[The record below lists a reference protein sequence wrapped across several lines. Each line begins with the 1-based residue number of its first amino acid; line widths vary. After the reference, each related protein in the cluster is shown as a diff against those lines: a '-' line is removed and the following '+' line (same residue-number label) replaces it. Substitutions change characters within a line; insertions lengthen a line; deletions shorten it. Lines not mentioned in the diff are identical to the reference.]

1 MLLCGIGRP
10 SAVVMKG
17 TPFNMVS
24 KQTSAGA
31 ETSKKAHLQGI
42 PKNQSW
48 MDEFTDLGDSHE
60 EASSLDDSEESFA
73 ELFEASQA
81 QQEIKEG
88 EVVDGTIVAVGSEYA
103 TVDIGYK
110 CEGLVP
116 LQEFKDAQ
124 GTAHVAVGDIVS
136 VYLER
141 MELENGFML
150 LSKDKAEIIR
160 AWDEISQACEK
171 DQLVEGTVI
180 AKVKGG
186 LSVDIGVKAFLPG
199 SQIDTKPVKNLD
211 KFLGKKLK
219 FKIIKFNK
227 KRGNIVLSRRAVV
240 AQERELQRAETL
252 ANLQEGML
260 VTGTVKNITEY
271 GAFIDLGGMDGL
283 LHITDMSWGRI
294 KHPSELFAVGD
305 EIKVKI
311 LKYDRD
317 KERVSLG
324 LKQALANPWDDVE
337 FKFPV
342 GVKVKG
348 KVVSLK
354 DYGAFVELEDGI
366 EGLIHVSEMSWTERV
381 KHPSKLINVGD
392 EVECKVLEVDPK
404 QKRISLGLKQLQA
417 NPWDELEVKFP
428 IGTIIE
434 SAEVKSVTD
443 FGVFVDIGVGIDGL
457 VHISDLAWTKK
468 FAHPSE
474 KYKKGDKIRA
484 VVLGIDK
491 TAEKFS
497 LGIKQLERDPWE
509 SIKARYRPNMAI
521 EGNVTKLT
529 DFGAFVE
536 IEEGVE
542 GLIYVSEIADHRI
555 EKPSDILKVGDH
567 VRAEILSIEPKER
580 RIGLSIKQLGRTE
593 ERSNYESFVGEKGK
607 KGTSMGDLLGD
618 KLKAALAGGKEKA
631 EKEEE

>member
-1 MLLCGIGRP
+1 M
-10 SAVVMKG
+10 
-17 TPFNMVS
+17 TT
-24 KQTSAGA
+24 KQTAGA
-31 ETSKKAHLQGI
+31 TAKKNP

-48 MDEFTDLGDSHE
+48 MDDFSSFLGE
-60 EASSLDDSEESFA
+60 EETSSKKLNTAENFEEMFKA
-73 ELFEASQA
+73 TEQTG
-81 QQEIKEG
+81 EIKEG
-88 EVVDGTIVAVGSEYA
+88 EVVDGTVISISSEYV

-116 LQEFKDAQ
+116 TQEFKDAA
-124 GTAHVAVGDIVS
+124 GVAQVNVGDVLPMYI
-136 VYLER
+136 ER
-141 MELENGFML
+141 MEMENGFML

-160 AWDEISQACEK
+160 AWDEISAACEK

-199 SQIDTKPVKNLD
+199 SQLDTKPVKNLD
-211 KFLGKKLK
+211 KFVGKRLK

-252 ANLQEGML
+252 ANLQEGMI
-260 VTGTVKNITEY
+260 VAGTVKNITEY

-294 KHPSELFAVGD
+294 KHPSEMFAVGD
-305 EIKVKI
+305 EVKVKI
-311 LKYDRD
+311 LKYDRE

-324 LKQALANPWDDVE
+324 LKQISANPWDEAE
-337 FKFPV
+337 FKYPA
-342 GVKVKG
+342 GMKVKG

-354 DYGAFVELEDGI
+354 DYGAFVELEGGV

-381 KHPSKLINVGD
+381 KHPSKVLNVGD
-392 EVECKVLEVDPK
+392 EVECKVLEVDTK
-404 QKRISLGLKQLQA
+404 AKRISLGLKQLQD
-417 NPWDELEVKFP
+417 NPWDQLEIKFP
-428 IGTIIE
+428 IGSMIE
-434 SAEVKSVTD
+434 EAEVKSVTD
-443 FGVFVDIGVGIDGL
+443 FGVFVDIGMGIDGL
-457 VHISDLAWTKK
+457 IHVSDLAWTKK
-468 FAHPSE
+468 FNHPSE
-474 KYKKGDKIRA
+474 KYKKGDKVKA

-491 TAEKFS
+491 ANEKFS
-497 LGIKQLERDPWE
+497 LGVKQLERDPWD
-509 SIKARYRPNMAI
+509 SLKARYKIGQSI
-521 EGNVTKLT
+521 EGKVTKLT

-536 IEEGVE
+536 LEEGVE

-555 EKPSDILKVGDH
+555 EKPSDVLKVGDN

-593 ERSNYESFVGEKGK
+593 ERSAYNTYAGDSNK
-607 KGTSMGDLLGD
+607 KTSMGDLLGD
-618 KLKAALAGGKEKA
+618 KLKAALDKEK
-631 EKEEE
+631 K

>member
-1 MLLCGIGRP
+1 VKRKANL
-10 SAVVMKG
+10 
-17 TPFNMVS
+17 FFMVG
-24 KQTSAGA
+24 KQTTGA
-31 ETSKKAHLQGI
+31 EASKKSQPL

-48 MDEFTDLGDSHE
+48 MDEFSSYSGPE
-60 EASSLDDSEESFA
+60 ESSAHLDDSEENFA
-73 ELFEASQA
+73 DLFEASQR

-88 EVVDGTIVAVGSEYA
+88 EVVDGTVVSVGPEYV

-116 LQEFKDAQ
+116 IQEFKDAH
-124 GTAHVAVGDIVS
+124 GVAHVAVGDVVS

-141 MELENGFML
+141 MEMENGFML

-252 ANLQEGML
+252 ANLQEGAI
-260 VTGTVKNITEY
+260 VTGIVKNITEY

-311 LKYDRD
+311 LKYDRE

-324 LKQALANPWDDVE
+324 LKQVSPNPWDDAE
-337 FKFPV
+337 YKFPV

-348 KVVSLK
+348 KIVSLK

-392 EVECKVLEVDPK
+392 EVECKVLEVDSK
-404 QKRISLGLKQLQA
+404 NKRISLGLKQLQE
-417 NPWDELEVKFP
+417 NPWDILEVKYP
-428 IGTIIE
+428 VGTIVE
-434 SAEVKSVTD
+434 GEVKSVTD
-443 FGVFVDIGVGIDGL
+443 FGVFIDIGMGIDGL
-457 VHISDLAWTKK
+457 VHISDIAWTKK

-474 KYKKGDKIRA
+474 KFKKSDKVRA

-491 TAEKFS
+491 AAEKFS

-509 SIKARYRPNMAI
+509 NIKSRYRPGQAV
-521 EGNVTKLT
+521 EGLVTKLT

-536 IEEGVE
+536 LEEGVE

-555 EKPSDILKVGDH
+555 EKPSDILKIEDK

-593 ERSNYESFVGEKGK
+593 ERANYDQYVGERSK
-607 KGTSMGDLLGD
+607 KTSMGDILGE
-618 KLKAALAGGKEKA
+618 KLKAALKGASGSGKDGQE
-631 EKEEE
+631 

>member
-1 MLLCGIGRP
+1 
-10 SAVVMKG
+10 
-17 TPFNMVS
+17 MVG
-24 KQTSAGA
+24 KQTTGA
-31 ETSKKAHLQGI
+31 EASKKTQPR

-48 MDEFTDLGDSHE
+48 MDEFSSEAGPE
-60 EASSLDDSEESFA
+60 ETSEHLDDSEENFA
-73 ELFEASQA
+73 ELFEASQR

-88 EVVDGTIVAVGSEYA
+88 EVVDGTVVSVGSEYA

-116 LQEFKDAQ
+116 IQEFKDAE
-124 GTAHVAVGDIVS
+124 GTAHVAVGDVVS

-141 MELENGFML
+141 MEMENGFML

-252 ANLQEGML
+252 ANLQEGMI
-260 VTGTVKNITEY
+260 VAGIVKNITEY

-305 EIKVKI
+305 EVKVKI
-311 LKYDRD
+311 LKYDRE

-324 LKQALANPWDDVE
+324 LKQAQANPWDDVE
-337 FKFPV
+337 YKFPV

-392 EVECKVLEVDPK
+392 EVECKVLEVDSK
-404 QKRISLGLKQLQA
+404 QKRISLGLKQLQE
-417 NPWDELEVKFP
+417 NPWDILEVKYP
-428 IGTIIE
+428 VGTIVE
-434 SAEVKSVTD
+434 GEVKSVTD
-443 FGVFVDIGVGIDGL
+443 FGVFVDIGMGIDGL
-457 VHISDLAWTKK
+457 VHISDISWTKK
-468 FAHPSE
+468 FGHPSE
-474 KYKKGDKIRA
+474 KFKKEDKLKA

-491 TAEKFS
+491 ANEKFS

-509 SIKARYRPNMAI
+509 NIKSRYKPGTAI
-521 EGNVTKLT
+521 EGPITKLT

-536 IEEGVE
+536 LEEGVE

-555 EKPSDILKVGDH
+555 EKPSDVLKVGAK

-593 ERSNYESFVGEKGK
+593 ERANFDQFVGERGK
-607 KGTSMGDLLGD
+607 KTSMGDVLGD
-618 KLKAALAGGKEKA
+618 KLKAALKGGKDQE
-631 EKEEE
+631 

>member
-1 MLLCGIGRP
+1 VLLCGTDDPASRLINAKRK
-10 SAVVMKG
+10 AKY
-17 TPFNMVS
+17 FIMVG
-24 KQTSAGA
+24 KQTTGVEA
-31 ETSKKAHLQGI
+31 SKKSQPL

-48 MDEFTDLGDSHE
+48 MDEF
-60 EASSLDDSEESFA
+60 SSFSEPETSGHDLDDQEENFA
-73 ELFEASQA
+73 ELFEASQR

-88 EVVDGTIVAVGSEYA
+88 EVVDGTVVAVGSEYV

-116 LQEFKDAQ
+116 IQEFKDAH
-124 GTAHVAVGDIVS
+124 GVAHVAVGDVVS

-141 MELENGFML
+141 MEMENGFML

-211 KFLGKKLK
+211 KFVGKKLK

-240 AQERELQRAETL
+240 AQEREMQRAETL
-252 ANLQEGML
+252 ANLQEGAI
-260 VTGTVKNITEY
+260 VTGIVKNITEY

-305 EIKVKI
+305 EVKVKI

-324 LKQALANPWDDVE
+324 LKQVSPNPWDE
-337 FKFPV
+337 AEYKFPV

-348 KVVSLK
+348 KIVSLK

-392 EVECKVLEVDPK
+392 EVECKVLEVDSK
-404 QKRISLGLKQLQA
+404 NKRISLGLKQLQE
-417 NPWDELEVKFP
+417 NPWDALELKYPV
-428 IGTIIE
+428 GTIVE
-434 SAEVKSVTD
+434 GEVKSVTD
-443 FGVFVDIGVGIDGL
+443 FGVFIDIGMGIDGL
-457 VHISDLAWTKK
+457 VHISDIAWTKK

-474 KYKKGDKIRA
+474 KFKKGDAIRA

-491 TAEKFS
+491 SSEKFS

-509 SIKARYRPNMAI
+509 NIKSRYRVGQAVD
-521 EGNVTKLT
+521 GVVTKLT

-536 IEEGVE
+536 LEEGVE

-555 EKPSDILKVGDH
+555 EKPADILKLEDKI
-567 VRAEILSIEPKER
+567 RAEILSIEPKER

-593 ERSNYESFVGEKGK
+593 ERAHYDQYVGERSK
-607 KGTSMGDLLGD
+607 KTSMGDILGD
-618 KLKAALAGGKEKA
+618 KLKAALNKKD
-631 EKEEE
+631 EE

>member
-1 MLLCGIGRP
+1 
-10 SAVVMKG
+10 
-17 TPFNMVS
+17 MVS
-24 KQTSAGA
+24 KQTSGA
-31 ETSKKAHLQGI
+31 EASIKTQPL

-48 MDEFTDLGDSHE
+48 MDEFSSEFGPE
-60 EASSLDDSEESFA
+60 ENLDNLTEQEENFA
-73 ELFEASQA
+73 ELFEAYQK
-81 QQEIKEG
+81 QQDIREG
-88 EVVDGTIVAVGSEYA
+88 EVIDGQVVAVGSEYV

-116 LQEFKDAQ
+116 VQEFKDAQ
-124 GTAHVAVGDIVS
+124 GTAHVNVGDVVS

-141 MELENGFML
+141 MEMENGFML

-211 KFLGKKLK
+211 KFIGKKLK

-252 ANLQEGML
+252 ANLQEGAI
-260 VTGTVKNITEY
+260 VSGIVKNITEY

-294 KHPSELFAVGD
+294 KHPSELFSVGD
-305 EIKVKI
+305 EVKVKI
-311 LKYDRD
+311 LKYDRE

-324 LKQALANPWDDVE
+324 LKQVSPNPWDDAE
-337 FKFPV
+337 YKFPV

-348 KVVSLK
+348 KIVSLK

-392 EVECKVLEVDPK
+392 DVECKVLEVDSK
-404 QKRISLGLKQLQA
+404 NKRISLGLKQLQE
-417 NPWDELEVKFP
+417 NPWDALELKFP
-428 IGTIIE
+428 VGTIVE
-434 SAEVKSVTD
+434 GEVKSVTD
-443 FGVFVDIGVGIDGL
+443 FGVFVDIGMGIDGL
-457 VHISDLAWTKK
+457 VHISDIAWTKK

-474 KYKKGDKIRA
+474 KFKKSDPIRA

-491 TAEKFS
+491 AAEKFS

-509 SIKARYRPNMAI
+509 NIKSRYRQSQAVDGLI
-521 EGNVTKLT
+521 TKLT

-536 IEEGVE
+536 LEEGVE

-555 EKPSDILKVGDH
+555 EKPSDILKVGDK

-593 ERSNYESFVGEKGK
+593 ERANYDQYVGERSK
-607 KGTSMGDLLGD
+607 KTSMGDILGD
-618 KLKAALAGGKEKA
+618 KLKAALKPGKEG
-631 EKEEE
+631 ESETESEENE

>member
-1 MLLCGIGRP
+1 MTKKPQPRP
-10 SAVVMKG
+10 
-17 TPFNMVS
+17 
-24 KQTSAGA
+24 Q
-31 ETSKKAHLQGI
+31 
-42 PKNQSW
+42 NQSW
-48 MDEFTDLGDSHE
+48 MDEFSSFSGTE
-60 EASSLDDSEESFA
+60 ESIQSPDQSEENFA
-73 ELFEASQA
+73 ELFEASQR

-88 EVVDGTIVAVGSEYA
+88 EVVDGTVVAVGSEYA

-116 LQEFKDAQ
+116 IQEFKDAH
-124 GTAHVAVGDIVS
+124 GVAHVAVGDVVS

-160 AWDEISQACEK
+160 AWDEISHACEK

-252 ANLQEGML
+252 STLQEGMI
-260 VTGTVKNITEY
+260 VSGTVKNITEY

-311 LKYDRD
+311 LKYDRE

-324 LKQALANPWDDVE
+324 LKQVSPNPWDDVE
-337 FKFPV
+337 YKFPV

-348 KVVSLK
+348 KVVSVK

-404 QKRISLGLKQLQA
+404 NKRISLGLKQLQQ

-428 IGTIIE
+428 VGTIIE
-434 SAEVKSVTD
+434 EGEVKSVTD
-443 FGVFVDIGVGIDGL
+443 FGVFIDIGMGIDGL
-457 VHISDLAWTKK
+457 VHISDIAWTKK

-474 KYKKGDKIRA
+474 KYKKGDKLRA

-491 TAEKFS
+491 ANEKFS
-497 LGIKQLERDPWE
+497 LGVKQLERDPWDN
-509 SIKARYRPNMAI
+509 IKARYRQGQAI
-521 EGNVTKLT
+521 DGLVTKLT

-542 GLIYVSEIADHRI
+542 GLVYVSEIADHRI
-555 EKPSDILKVGDH
+555 EKPSDALKVGDK

-593 ERSNYESFVGEKGK
+593 ERANYDAYVGERSK
-607 KGTSMGDLLGD
+607 KTSMGDILGD
-618 KLKAALAGGKEKA
+618 KLKAALNKGKED
-631 EKEEE
+631 ENG

>member
-1 MLLCGIGRP
+1 
-10 SAVVMKG
+10 
-17 TPFNMVS
+17 MVT
-24 KQTSAGA
+24 KQSAGTEA
-31 ETSKKAHLQGI
+31 TKNKPL
-42 PKNQSW
+42 PKNQDW
-48 MDEFTDLGDSHE
+48 MNEFLSDGSAEDITSHLSDTE
-60 EASSLDDSEESFA
+60 ENFA
-73 ELFEASQA
+73 ELFEASQR

-88 EVVDGTIVAVGSEYA
+88 EVVDGTVVGVGSEYV

-116 LQEFKDAQ
+116 THEFKDAT
-124 GTAHVAVGDIVS
+124 GTAHVAVGDVVN

-199 SQIDTKPVKNLD
+199 SQLDTKPVKNLD

-252 ANLQEGML
+252 ANLQEGMI

-294 KHPSELFAVGD
+294 KHPSELFSVGD
-305 EIKVKI
+305 EMKVKI
-311 LKYDRD
+311 LKYDRE

-324 LKQALANPWDDVE
+324 LKQVSPNPWDE
-337 FKFPV
+337 AEYKFPI
-342 GVKVKG
+342 GMKVKG

-381 KHPSKLINVGD
+381 KHPSKVLNVGD

-404 QKRISLGLKQLQA
+404 NKRISLGLKQLQD
-417 NPWDELEVKFP
+417 NPWDALELKHPVGSIVE
-428 IGTIIE
+428 GT
-434 SAEVKSVTD
+434 VKSVTD
-443 FGVFVDIGVGIDGL
+443 FGVFLDIGMGIDGL
-457 VHISDLAWTKK
+457 VHVSDIAWTKK
-468 FAHPSE
+468 FGHPSE
-474 KYKKGDKIRA
+474 KFKKDDPIRA

-491 TAEKFS
+491 ASEKFS
-497 LGIKQLERDPWE
+497 LGIKQLERDPWD
-509 SIKARYRPNMAI
+509 SIKSRYRVGQAVD
-521 EGNVTKLT
+521 GAVTKLT

-555 EKPSDILKVGDH
+555 EKPADILKAGDK

-580 RIGLSIKQLGRTE
+580 RIGLSIKQLGRSE
-593 ERSNYESFVGEKGK
+593 ERANFDQYVGERSKR
-607 KGTSMGDLLGD
+607 TSMGDVLGD
-618 KLKAALAGGKEKA
+618 KLKAALKKDE
-631 EKEEE
+631 

>member
-1 MLLCGIGRP
+1 LIEKENLAFEIRKANKYRMVGKQSTGAE
-10 SAVVMKG
+10 SS
-17 TPFNMVS
+17 VS
-24 KQTSAGA
+24 KPR
-31 ETSKKAHLQGI
+31 

-48 MDEFTDLGDSHE
+48 MDEFSTFMGPEDLKTLNEDGE
-60 EASSLDDSEESFA
+60 ENFA
-73 ELFEASQA
+73 ELFEAYQS

-88 EVVDGTIVAVGSEYA
+88 EVVDGTVVSVGPEYV

-116 LQEFKDAQ
+116 TQEFKDAQ
-124 GTAHVAVGDIVS
+124 GVAHVNAGDVVA

-141 MELENGFML
+141 MEMENGFML

-211 KFLGKKLK
+211 KFVGKRLK

-252 ANLQEGML
+252 ANLQEGAI
-260 VTGTVKNITEY
+260 VTGVVKNITEY

-294 KHPSELFAVGD
+294 KHPSELFSVAD
-305 EIKVKI
+305 EVKVKI
-311 LKYDRD
+311 LKYDRE

-324 LKQALANPWDDVE
+324 LKQVSPNPWDE
-337 FKFPV
+337 AEYKFPV
-342 GVKVKG
+342 GMKVKG
-348 KVVSLK
+348 KIVSIK

-392 EVECKVLEVDPK
+392 EVECKVLEVDSK
-404 QKRISLGLKQLQA
+404 SKRISLGLKQLQA
-417 NPWDELEVKFP
+417 NPWDELEIKYPV
-428 IGTIIE
+428 GTQVDG
-434 SAEVKSVTD
+434 EVKSITD
-443 FGVFVDIGVGIDGL
+443 FGIFVDIGMGIDGL
-457 VHISDLAWTKK
+457 IHISDLAWTKK

-474 KYKKGDKIRA
+474 KYKKGDPIKA
-484 VVLGIDK
+484 MVLGIDK
-491 TAEKFS
+491 VNEKFS

-509 SIKARYRPNMAI
+509 SIRARYKQGQPVD
-521 EGNVTKLT
+521 GLVTKVT

-555 EKPSDILKVGDH
+555 EKPSDILKVGDK
-567 VRAEILSIEPKER
+567 VRAEILSIDAKER

-593 ERSNYESFVGEKGK
+593 ERANYESYMGERSK
-607 KGTSMGDLLGD
+607 KTSMGDLFGD
-618 KLKAALAGGKEKA
+618 KLKAALKSGSKDEESA
-631 EKEEE
+631 E